1 MDPRRFAARLSQAA
15 EVLQGKWRLGQWPNG
30 QSEQQERVVVGGRPV
45 EVDDLARQATVD
57 EDPLAAAANRD
68 GDRLHRRPAV
78 GVPVARDVIVE
89 VAAPQ
94 AVGAVI
100 AVVGAG
106 GVQGDVEPAVPA
118 AECLAGGVVAAL
130 GERVDWTTQDL
141 RVRANRTGRRAPEL
155 DGSGGGEARHDE
167 VHRRAHRSPPLIAR
181 KKPPPW
187 RWSAVQRFRLGPSN
201 EFRSFTCRQ
210 GQRTPGPHRPA
221 HGIGTRL
228 GAGSPPAYADVGEY
242 G

>member
-78 GVPVARDVIVE
+78 GVPVAGDVIVE

-130 GERVDWTTQDL
+130 VSASIGQRRTSGCVRTGLDVAPRSWMVQAVARRDTTRSTDALIGHHLSSLAKSRPLGGGVQYSASASD
-141 RVRANRTGRRAPEL
+141 RQTNFGVSHAARDSAPPVRTGRRT
-155 DGSGGGEARHDE
+155 G
-167 VHRRAHRSPPLIAR
+167 
-181 KKPPPW
+181 
-187 RWSAVQRFRLGPSN
+187 
-201 EFRSFTCRQ
+201 
-210 GQRTPGPHRPA
+210 
-221 HGIGTRL
+221 
-228 GAGSPPAYADVGEY
+228 
-242 G
+242 